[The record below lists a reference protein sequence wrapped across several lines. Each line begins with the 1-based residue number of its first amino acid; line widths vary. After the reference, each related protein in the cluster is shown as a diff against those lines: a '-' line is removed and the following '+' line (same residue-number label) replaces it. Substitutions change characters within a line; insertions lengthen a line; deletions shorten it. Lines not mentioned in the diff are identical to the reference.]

1 MHKKLFLLIPAFAL
15 LAFILIRMFTAPTE
29 LALTTTLKLPDF
41 PNLAETLPQNLTEKV
56 AVAIDGQLAYA
67 NTDAPQPTASTAKIL
82 LALMVMEQ
90 RPFALGETGET
101 IEITQEFY
109 DLYAWYITNGGSYTT
124 VQIGEQI
131 TEYDALASVLLPSS
145 NNMADTLAIW
155 AFDGLENYR
164 TYATQRLTD
173 WGITD
178 YTVGTDASG
187 FSEST
192 TASAG
197 TLALLGQ
204 KLMNSPV
211 LADIVGKTAHTV
223 PVAGTIENTNQLL
236 GVRGILGIK
245 TGFIGDPSGYCL
257 VSAYRDGNHL
267 ITLAVLDA
275 PTRADSFA
283 TTETLIDTLQSTL
296 KDTPIADTSTEI
308 AHYDSWW
315 TGPIPI
321 KLEADAS
328 ALGWA
333 GATQEISLT
342 MSSSDPAS
350 GTLNLALGG
359 TSYSFPVT
367 ADPFAAKPS
376 LIDRFL
382 YALYLK

>member
-1 MHKKLFLLIPAFAL
+1 MKHLKLLAILIPTIL
-15 LAFILIRMFTAPTE
+15 LAFILIRMLTAPTD
-29 LALTTTLKLPDF
+29 LSLTTTLELPDF
-41 PNLAETLPQNLTEKV
+41 PNLAETLPQNLSEKV
-56 AVAIDGQLAYA
+56 AVAIDGQLAYT

-90 RPFALGETGET
+90 HPFTLGETGET

-109 DLYAWYITNGGSYTT
+109 DLYAWYIQNGGSYTT

-155 AFDGLENYR
+155 AFGSLENYR
-164 TYATQRLTD
+164 TYATQRLAD

-178 YTVGTDASG
+178 YKVGTDASG
-187 FSEST
+187 FSDTT

-204 KLMNSPV
+204 KLMANPV

-223 PVAGTIENTNQLL
+223 PVAGTINNTNQLL
-236 GVRGILGIK
+236 GTKGILGVK

-257 VSAYRDGNHL
+257 VSAYRNGDHL
-267 ITLAVLDA
+267 VTLAVLNS

-283 TTETLIDTLQSTL
+283 TSESLIDTLQSTL
-296 KDTPIADTSTEI
+296 KDTKIAEKSTEVGF
-308 AHYDSWW
+308 YDSWW
-315 TGPIPI
+315 TGQVPIR
-321 KLEADAS
+321 LQADAS

-333 GATQEISLT
+333 GAAQEISLNI
-342 MSSSDPAS
+342 SPEAS
-350 GTLNLALGG
+350 GTLNLTLGG
-359 TSYSFPVT
+359 TPYSFPVT
-367 ADPFAAKPS
+367 ADPFAKQPS
-376 LIDRFL
+376 LWDRFL